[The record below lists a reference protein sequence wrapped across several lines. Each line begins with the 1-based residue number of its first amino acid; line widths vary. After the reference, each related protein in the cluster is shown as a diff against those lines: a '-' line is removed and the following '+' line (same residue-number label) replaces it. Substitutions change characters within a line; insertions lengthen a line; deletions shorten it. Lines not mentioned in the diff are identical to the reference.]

1 MAEAKAESK
10 AEQPAFDPIAAL
22 SKLKDIV
29 SNNKD
34 PKTGG
39 GKSWI
44 STIILIAVA
53 LVGVAIWSWISWRRN
68 QELAKLRHEKFV
80 TEVKA
85 AQAATDAKLKADAD
99 KIEKSEAVVAAAEEK
114 VRHLEADIKAEEAR
128 YAADLRA
135 IDSIRSWRDVDPSA
149 R

>member
-1 MAEAKAESK
+1 VAAETTEPKA
-10 AEQPAFDPIAAL
+10 ATPAFDPIAAL
-22 SKLKDIV
+22 GKLRDIV
-29 SNNKD
+29 SNNKN
-34 PKTGG
+34 PATGG

-44 STIILIAVA
+44 GTIILIAVA
-53 LVGVAIWSWISWRRN
+53 LIGVAVWSWISWRRN

-85 AQAATDAKLKADAD
+85 AQDVVDMKLRADAD
-99 KIEKSEAVVAAAEEK
+99 KIERSKAITAAAEEK
-114 VRHLEADIKAEEAR
+114 VRLLEADIKAEEAR

-135 IDSIRSWRDVDPSA
+135 IDSIRSWRDVDPGV